1 MLKSLEATVMN
12 HYPRNGWM
20 GNTEPPNN
28 ILPKTKHPSS
38 SILSYRVGLDPI
50 ATSIPY
56 RKMRPEWCSDLQAI
70 LLNKVICLMICS
82 TEFKSKSQLD
92 LFISST
98 STFALDYVGAQ
109 SFISRYANFLI
120 TLMIIVNIFGKY
132 HFQT

>member
-1 MLKSLEATVMN
+1 
-12 HYPRNGWM
+12 M

-28 ILPKTKHPSS
+28 ILPKTNHPSS

-56 RKMRPEWCSDLQAI
+56 RKMRPELCSDLQAI

-82 TEFKSKSQLD
+82 NEFKSKWQLD

-109 SFISRYANFLI
+109 SFTSRYTNFLI
-120 TLMIIVNIFGKY
+120 TLVIIVNIFGKY

>member
-1 MLKSLEATVMN
+1 
-12 HYPRNGWM
+12 M

-28 ILPKTKHPSS
+28 ILPKTNHPSS

-56 RKMRPEWCSDLQAI
+56 RKMRPEWCSNLQAI
-70 LLNKVICLMICS
+70 LLNKEICLMIYSIKWPRSQSHHYVDCS
-82 TEFKSKSQLD
+82 AEFKSKSQLD
-92 LFISST
+92 FISST
-98 STFALDYVGAQ
+98 STFTLDLVGAQ